1 MVPSVYG
8 VLSSYLTLPV
18 EIRLKRFS
26 LTAGLAMYQQT
37 RSSLSDWWVSAE
49 TPAFATEHDPLLMF
63 AVVTN
68 NTQKSVFK
76 TTTLKK
82 FGKLFFHMAW

>member
-1 MVPSVYG
+1 MATFELSVHFP
-8 VLSSYLTLPV
+8 T
-18 EIRLKRFS
+18 
-26 LTAGLAMYQQT
+26 T
-37 RSSLSDWWVSAE
+37 WAE
-49 TPAFATEHDPLLMF
+49 TPAFATERYQLLMF

-82 FGKLFFHMAW
+82 FGKLFFHIAW